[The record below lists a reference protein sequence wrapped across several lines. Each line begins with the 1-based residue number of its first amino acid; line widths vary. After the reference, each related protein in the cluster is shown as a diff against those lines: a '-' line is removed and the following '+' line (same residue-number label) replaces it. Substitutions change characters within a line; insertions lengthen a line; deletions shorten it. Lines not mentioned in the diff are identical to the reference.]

1 MTGREAGEATEEN
14 TWEKLDTRV
23 TEANRIAGVIASV
36 VYAAIVLTLVAL
48 TVRFGWPW
56 WIAAVAGALAAAAIP
71 VELFLAPRFA
81 YRTWRYA
88 LHEEEIE
95 LLHGFW
101 FRCRT
106 LIPYA
111 KIQHVD
117 AKQGPI
123 MRKYGLFAITFSTAA
138 GSHRI
143 PALAEQTA
151 DRVRRQIAAKARIAD
166 ERL

>member
-1 MTGREAGEATEEN
+1 MAEE
-14 TWEKLDTRV
+14 TSWDRLDKRV
-23 TEANRIAGVIASV
+23 TQANKMAGAIASA
-36 VYAAIVLTLVAL
+36 VYAALALALVAL

-56 WIAAVAGALAAAAIP
+56 WIAAVAGALAAAAML
-71 VELFLAPRFA
+71 VEIFIAPQLA

-95 LLHGFW
+95 LHHGLW
-101 FRCRT
+101 FRRRT
-106 LIPYA
+106 MIPYA

-138 GSHRI
+138 GSHKI

-151 DRVRRQIAAKARIAD
+151 DRVRRHIAVKARIAD